1 MADRDGAVRTE
12 QSRPYLWGF
21 ARLAGSEL
29 LNWLLEAT

>member
-1 MADRDGAVRTE
+1 MAKTGMELLE
-12 QSRPYLWGF
+12 QSRAYLWGF